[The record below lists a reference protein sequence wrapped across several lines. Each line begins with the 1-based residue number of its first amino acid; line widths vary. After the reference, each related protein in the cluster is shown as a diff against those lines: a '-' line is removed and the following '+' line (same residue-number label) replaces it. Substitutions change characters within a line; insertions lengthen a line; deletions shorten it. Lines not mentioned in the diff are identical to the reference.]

1 MHFNRA
7 GIEKIYEAVEAGV
20 MDAIVVKDLSRLGRH
35 RTQTALFIDFL
46 RENHI
51 RVLSATEGIDTFN
64 ENDDLI
70 IGFKGLVND
79 FYARDGSR
87 RVRTGYRQKQKA
99 GIVIT
104 PPFGYFKDKNTNRVE
119 IVPEAA
125 ETIRLIYNRYLE
137 GMGLKAIARMLNEG
151 QYKTPALM
159 QKVLLG
165 KRMPK
170 KQEENIRKKYLWDAT
185 MVSRILQDEAYAG
198 TLICHKSERNK
209 INKTFRFTE
218 ASEQF
223 RHENFLPAIIPK
235 TAWEQ
240 AQVLLEQRKKGNV
253 RAGPEQ
259 PILRYSG
266 LIACGNCGRAFTG
279 KRTKLKTSEYV
290 SYICSTYLRHGKEHC
305 GSHAIRE
312 EYLDEVIRQELLNTR
327 NQYHRLWHS
336 IENSIGHW
344 MPKETDTAAQIRKQE
359 KQIELLE
366 EETEVILM
374 ERIRDKANAERYD
387 RMIAKREEQITQARK
402 RIAELE
408 NIGQVLKT
416 RQAKL
421 KKDISLMDKMYERN
435 QEYLKELTMYILAG
449 KIKIEQ
455 LRNVELPE
463 IQNKARQSGLP
474 EDAQAANDFANMIGR
489 FEKKIHDLE
498 LTRTISIQMSPQI
511 RMIQNNDTL
520 MAEKIRSSIVNTIP
534 LWKSQMVMAL
544 SLHHSEQAMK
554 AQREVTDVTNELL
567 TKNAQALHQGSVSIA
582 REAERGIVDMETLKK
597 TNQELIATL
606 DEVRQI
612 QDDGRARRAQAEE
625 ELGRIEGE
633 LKQKLLDMKG

>member
-1 MHFNRA
+1 MRVWLYYRLSRDEDDELNSLKNQRSIIESYALSNGHTIVGESFDDNVSGMHFNRA

-125 ETIRLIYNRYLE
+125 ETIRLIFDRYLD

-151 QYKTPALM
+151 QYKTPAQM

-170 KQEENIRKKYLWDAT
+170 KLEENIRKKYLWDAT

-218 ASEQF
+218 PSEQF
-223 RHENFLPAIIPK
+223 RHENFLPAIVPV
-235 TAWEQ
+235 AVWEQ

-253 RAGPEQ
+253 RAGQEH

-266 LIACGNCGRAFTG
+266 LIACGDCGRAFTG
-279 KRTKLKTSEYV
+279 KRTKLKNSEYV
-290 SYICSTYLRHGKEHC
+290 RYICSTYLRYGKEHC

-327 NQYHRLWHS
+327 EQYRMVWHS
-336 IENSIGHW
+336 IENSIEHW
-344 MPKETDTAAQIRKQE
+344 IPKETDTAAQIRKQE

-366 EETEVILM
+366 EETEAILM

-387 RMIAKREEQITQARK
+387 RMIAKREEQIAQARK
-402 RIAELE
+402 RITELE

-421 KKDISLMDKMYERN
+421 KKDISLMDD
-435 QEYLKELTMYILAG
+435 ILS
-449 KIKIEQ
+449 E
-455 LRNVELPE
+455 
-463 IQNKARQSGLP
+463 
-474 EDAQAANDFANMIGR
+474 
-489 FEKKIHDLE
+489 
-498 LTRTISIQMSPQI
+498 
-511 RMIQNNDTL
+511 
-520 MAEKIRSSIVNTIP
+520 EKISEAH
-534 LWKSQMVMAL
+534 LQMLIEKIYVYETAEGI
-544 SLHHSEQAMK
+544 SLDIRVKAPFQNHTDTYENGVLTASEIEEIIK
-554 AQREVTDVTNELL
+554 A
-567 TKNAQALHQGSVSIA
+567 G
-582 REAERGIVDMETLKK
+582 
-597 TNQELIATL
+597 
-606 DEVRQI
+606 
-612 QDDGRARRAQAEE
+612 
-625 ELGRIEGE
+625 
-633 LKQKLLDMKG
+633 

>member
-1 MHFNRA
+1 MRVWLYYRLSRDEDDELNSLKNQRSIIESYALSNGHTIVGESFDDNVSGMHFNRA

-125 ETIRLIYNRYLE
+125 ETIRLIFDRYLD

-151 QYKTPALM
+151 QYKTPAQM

-170 KQEENIRKKYLWDAT
+170 KLEENIRKKYLWDAT

-223 RHENFLPAIIPK
+223 RHENFLPAIVPK
-235 TAWEQ
+235 AVWEQ

-253 RAGPEQ
+253 RAGQEQ

-266 LIACGNCGRAFTG
+266 LITCGDCGRAFTG
-279 KRTKLKTSEYV
+279 KRTKLKDSEYV
-290 SYICSTYLRHGKEHC
+290 SYICSTYLRYGKEYC

-327 NQYHRLWHS
+327 DQYRRFWHS
-336 IENSIGHW
+336 IENSIEHW

-387 RMIAKREEQITQARK
+387 RMIAKREEQIAQARK

-416 RQAKL
+416 RQTKL
-421 KKDISLMDKMYERN
+421 KKDISLMDD
-435 QEYLKELTMYILAG
+435 ILS
-449 KIKIEQ
+449 E
-455 LRNVELPE
+455 
-463 IQNKARQSGLP
+463 
-474 EDAQAANDFANMIGR
+474 
-489 FEKKIHDLE
+489 
-498 LTRTISIQMSPQI
+498 
-511 RMIQNNDTL
+511 
-520 MAEKIRSSIVNTIP
+520 EKISEAHLRMLIEKIYVYETAEGI
-534 LWKSQMVMAL
+534 
-544 SLHHSEQAMK
+544 SLDIRVKAPFRNHTDTYENGVLTASEIEEIIK
-554 AQREVTDVTNELL
+554 A
-567 TKNAQALHQGSVSIA
+567 G
-582 REAERGIVDMETLKK
+582 
-597 TNQELIATL
+597 
-606 DEVRQI
+606 
-612 QDDGRARRAQAEE
+612 
-625 ELGRIEGE
+625 
-633 LKQKLLDMKG
+633 